1 MFVDSHAHLEGHKYD
16 SDRADVFARAAQ
28 AGVNS
33 VLCIG
38 NSDTP
43 DGFDC
48 AIKLAEQF
56 PNVYASVG
64 IHPHE
69 AKLGNEELYAHLAEL
84 AKQPK
89 IIGWGEI
96 GLDYY
101 YDHSPR
107 DVQRAAFIRQMELA
121 RPACLPIIIHC
132 RPSDNSDN
140 AWQEVFA
147 RIREHWFGQ
156 SERGGII
163 HCFTGEPKHMLEA
176 VDLGFMVSF
185 SGAVTFPKAEN
196 IRAAARECPL
206 DRILVETDSP
216 YLAPIPY
223 RGKRNEPAYVVE
235 TAKKIAEV
243 RGVSVDEIA
252 RATTD
257 NFHRFFKLQPPHLS
271 SRTNA

>member
-16 SDRADVFARAAQ
+16 SDRADVFARATQ
-28 AGVNS
+28 AGVTA

-38 NSDTP
+38 NADTP

-69 AKLGNEELYAHLAEL
+69 AKLGNEDLYAKLSEL
-84 AKQPK
+84 AKHPK

-96 GLDYY
+96 GLDYH

-107 DVQRAAFIRQMELA
+107 DVQRKVFIRQMDIA
-121 RPACLPIIIHC
+121 RAADLPIIIHC
-132 RPSDNSDN
+132 RPTDNTEN

-147 RIREHWFGQ
+147 LLREHWSG
-156 SERGGII
+156 RTGII
-163 HCFTGEPKHMLEA
+163 HCFTGEPKHMHEA
-176 VDLGFMVSF
+176 VELGFMVSF
-185 SGAVTFPKAEN
+185 SGAVTFPKAQN

-206 DRILVETDSP
+206 DRILIETDSP

-223 RGKRNEPAYVVE
+223 RGKRNEPAYVIE

-243 RGVSVDEIA
+243 RGVALEEISE
-252 RATTD
+252 ATTR
-257 NFHRFFKLQPPHLS
+257 NFNRLFSLP
-271 SRTNA
+271 

>member
-16 SDRADVFARAAQ
+16 ADRAEVFARATQ
-28 AGVNS
+28 AGVNT

-48 AIKLAEQF
+48 ALKLAEQF

-69 AKLGNEELYAHLAEL
+69 AKLGNESVYAKLAEL
-84 AKQPK
+84 AKHPK

-96 GLDYY
+96 GLDYH

-107 DVQRAAFIRQMELA
+107 AVQRAVFIRQMELA
-121 RPACLPIIIHC
+121 RAADLPIIIHC

-140 AWQEVFA
+140 AWLEVFA
-147 RIREHWFGQ
+147 LIREHWNGK
-156 SERGGII
+156 SDRAGII
-163 HCFTGEPKHMLEA
+163 HCFTGEPHHMQEA

-196 IRAAARECPL
+196 IRAAGRECPL
-206 DRILVETDSP
+206 DRILIETDSP

-243 RGVSVDEIA
+243 RGVPVEAIA
-252 RATTD
+252 EATTA
-257 NFHRFFKLQPPHLS
+257 NFHRFFKLQPADLS
-271 SRTNA
+271 SRPSA

>member
-16 SDRADVFARAAQ
+16 SDRADVFARATQ
-28 AGVNS
+28 AGVTA

-38 NSDTP
+38 NADTP

-69 AKLGNEELYAHLAEL
+69 AKLGNEDLYAKLSEL
-84 AKQPK
+84 ANHPK

-96 GLDYY
+96 GLDYH

-107 DVQRAAFIRQMELA
+107 DVQRKVFIRQMDIA
-121 RPACLPIIIHC
+121 RAADLPIIIHC
-132 RPSDNSDN
+132 RPTDNTEN

-147 RIREHWFGQ
+147 LLREHWSG
-156 SERGGII
+156 RTGII
-163 HCFTGEPKHMLEA
+163 HCFTGEPKHMHEA
-176 VDLGFMVSF
+176 VELGFMVSF
-185 SGAVTFPKAEN
+185 SGAVTFPKAQN

-206 DRILVETDSP
+206 DRILIETDSP

-223 RGKRNEPAYVVE
+223 RGKRNEPAYVIE

-243 RGVSVDEIA
+243 RGVALEEISE
-252 RATTD
+252 ATTR
-257 NFHRFFKLQPPHLS
+257 NFNRLFSLP
-271 SRTNA
+271 

>member
-16 SDRADVFARAAQ
+16 SDRAEVLTRAAQ
-28 AGVNS
+28 AGVNT

-56 PNVYASVG
+56 QNVYASVG

-69 AKLGNEELYAHLAEL
+69 ARLGNEELYVKLAEL
-84 AKQPK
+84 AKHPK

-107 DVQRAAFIRQMELA
+107 EVQRAVFARQMQLA
-121 RPACLPIIIHC
+121 AEANLPIIIHC

-147 RIREHWFGQ
+147 LIREHWT
-156 SERGGII
+156 RRNGII
-163 HCFTGEPKHMLEA
+163 HCFTGELKHMQEA

-206 DRILVETDSP
+206 DHILIETDSP

-235 TAKKIAEV
+235 TAKKVAEV
-243 RGVSVDEIA
+243 RGISLDEVA
-252 RATTD
+252 RATTA
-257 NFHRFFKLQPPHLS
+257 NFKRFFHSL
-271 SRTNA
+271 

>member
-16 SDRADVFARAAQ
+16 SDRAEVFARAAQ
-28 AGVNS
+28 AGVTS

-69 AKLGNEELYAHLAEL
+69 AKMGNEELYAKLGEL
-84 AKQPK
+84 ARHPQ

-96 GLDYY
+96 GLDYH

-107 DVQRAAFIRQMELA
+107 EAQRTVFVRQMELA
-121 RPACLPIIIHC
+121 RAADLPIIIHC
-132 RPSDNSDN
+132 RPTDNTDN
-140 AWQEVFA
+140 AWQELFSLL
-147 RIREHWFGQ
+147 REHWHG
-156 SERGGII
+156 RTGII
-163 HCFTGEPKHMLEA
+163 HCFTGEPRHMHEA
-176 VDLGFMVSF
+176 VDLSFMVSF

-206 DRILVETDSP
+206 DRILIETDSP

-243 RGVSVDEIA
+243 RGVSAEEIGM
-252 RATTD
+252 ATTA
-257 NFHRFFKLQPPHLS
+257 NFKRFFNLP
-271 SRTNA
+271 

>member
-16 SDRADVFARAAQ
+16 SDRGEVFVRAHQ
-28 AGVNS
+28 AGVNI

-48 AIKLAEQF
+48 AIKLAERF

-69 AKLGNEELYAHLAEL
+69 AKLGNEELYAKLAEL
-84 AKQPK
+84 AKHPR
-89 IIGWGEI
+89 IIGWGEV

-107 DVQRAAFIRQMELA
+107 EVQRDVFIRQMELA
-121 RPACLPIIIHC
+121 RAADLPIIIHC
-132 RPSDNSDN
+132 RPSDSSDN

-147 RIREHWFGQ
+147 LIREHWAGR
-156 SERGGII
+156 SGII
-163 HCFTGEPKHMLEA
+163 HCFTGEPHHMQEA

-196 IRAAARECPL
+196 IRTAARECPL
-206 DRILVETDSP
+206 DHILIETDSP

-223 RGKRNEPAYVVE
+223 RGKRNEPAYVIE
-235 TAKKIAEV
+235 TAKKVAEV
-243 RGVSVDEIA
+243 RGISLDEVA
-252 RATTD
+252 RATTA
-257 NFHRFFKLQPPHLS
+257 NFKRFFNLL
-271 SRTNA
+271 

>member
-1 MFVDSHAHLEGHKYD
+1 MFVDSHAHLEGYKYD
-16 SDRADVFARAAQ
+16 SDRSEVIARAAQ
-28 AGVNS
+28 VGVNT

-69 AKLGNEELYAHLAEL
+69 AKLGNEELYGKLSQLVEH
-84 AKQPK
+84 PK

-107 DVQRAAFIRQMELA
+107 EVQRAVFIRQMELA
-121 RPACLPIIIHC
+121 GSAKGGKGLPIIIHC
-132 RPSDNSDN
+132 RPTDNTDN
-140 AWQEVFA
+140 AWQETFA
-147 RIREHWFGQ
+147 LIREHWQG
-156 SERGGII
+156 RTGII
-163 HCFTGEPKHMLEA
+163 HCFTGEPKHVQQALE
-176 VDLGFMVSF
+176 LGFMVSF
-185 SGAVTFPKAEN
+185 SGAVTFPKADN

-206 DRILVETDSP
+206 DRILIETDSP

-243 RGVSVDEIA
+243 RGVTLEEIA
-252 RATTD
+252 AATTH
-257 NFHRFFKLQPPHLS
+257 NFNQFFQLTP
-271 SRTNA
+271 

>member
-1 MFVDSHAHLEGHKYD
+1 MFVDSHAHLEGNKYD
-16 SDRADVFARAAQ
+16 SDRTEVFARAAQ

-56 PNVYASVG
+56 PNVYATVG

-69 AKLGNEELYAHLAEL
+69 AKLGNDDLYANLSGL
-84 AKQPK
+84 AKHPK

-96 GLDYY
+96 GLDYH

-107 DVQRAAFIRQMELA
+107 DVQRAVFVRQMQLA
-121 RPACLPIIIHC
+121 REAKNGAGLPIIIHC
-132 RPSDNSDN
+132 RPTDNTEN
-140 AWQEVFA
+140 AWQETFA
-147 RIREHWFGQ
+147 LIREHRSGQ
-156 SERGGII
+156 SERRGII
-163 HCFTGEPKHMLEA
+163 HCFTGEPKHMQGA
-176 VDLGFMVSF
+176 VELGFMVSF
-185 SGAVTFPKAEN
+185 SGAITFPKAEN

-206 DRILVETDSP
+206 DRILIETDSP

-223 RGKRNEPAYVVE
+223 RGKRNEPAYVIE

-243 RGVSVDEIA
+243 RGASLEEIGE
-252 RATTD
+252 ATTR
-257 NFHRFFKLQPPHLS
+257 NFKRFFNLP
-271 SRTNA
+271 

>member
-16 SDRADVFARAAQ
+16 SDRADVLSRASQ
-28 AGVNS
+28 VGVNT

-38 NSDTP
+38 NSDIP

-56 PNVYASVG
+56 SNVFATVG

-69 AKLGNEELYAHLAEL
+69 AKLGNEELYAKLNEL
-84 AKQPK
+84 AKHQK
-89 IIGWGEI
+89 IVGWGEI
-96 GLDYY
+96 GLDYH

-107 DVQRAAFIRQMELA
+107 EVQRTVFIRQMQLA
-121 RPACLPIIIHC
+121 REANLPIIIHC
-132 RPSDNSDN
+132 RPTDNTEN
-140 AWQEVFA
+140 AWQETFA
-147 RIREHWFGQ
+147 LIREHWSGR
-156 SERGGII
+156 SERSGII
-163 HCFTGEPKHMLEA
+163 HCFTGEPKHMHEA
-176 VDLGFMVSF
+176 VGLGFMVSF

-206 DRILVETDSP
+206 DRILIETDSP

-223 RGKRNEPAYVVE
+223 RGKRNEPAYVIE

-243 RGVSVDEIA
+243 RGISLEEVGE
-252 RATTD
+252 ATTR
-257 NFHRFFKLQPPHLS
+257 NFKRFFNLP
-271 SRTNA
+271 

>member
-16 SDRADVFARAAQ
+16 SDRAEVFARAAQ
-28 AGVNS
+28 AGVNT

-38 NSDTP
+38 NSDRP

-48 AIKLAEQF
+48 ALKLAEQF

-69 AKLGNEELYAHLAEL
+69 AKLGSEELYAKLTEIANHS
-84 AKQPK
+84 K

-107 DVQRAAFIRQMELA
+107 DVQRAVFIRQMEIA
-121 RPACLPIIIHC
+121 RAAELPIIIHC

-147 RIREHWFGQ
+147 LIREQWSG
-156 SERGGII
+156 RTGII
-163 HCFTGEPKHMLEA
+163 HCFTGEPHHMQEA

-206 DRILVETDSP
+206 DRILIETDSP

-243 RGVSVDEIA
+243 RGVSLEAIA
-252 RATTD
+252 EATTA
-257 NFHRFFKLQPPHLS
+257 NFHRFFDLG
-271 SRTNA
+271 A

>member
-1 MFVDSHAHLEGHKYD
+1 MFVDSHAHLDGHKYD
-16 SDRADVFARAAQ
+16 SDRNEVLARAAQ
-28 AGVNS
+28 AGVTT
-33 VLCIG
+33 VVCIG

-48 AIKLAEQF
+48 AIKLAEQY
-56 PNVYASVG
+56 PNVYATVG

-69 AKLGNEELYAHLAEL
+69 AKLGNEDLYERLSEL
-84 AKQPK
+84 AQHPR

-96 GLDYY
+96 GLDFH

-107 DVQRAAFIRQMELA
+107 EIQRAVFIRQMELA
-121 RPACLPIIIHC
+121 REAKGGVGLPIISHC
-132 RPSDNSDN
+132 RPTDNTDN

-147 RIREHWFGQ
+147 LLRQHWQG
-156 SERGGII
+156 RTGII
-163 HCFTGEPKHMLEA
+163 HCFTGEPKHMHEA
-176 VDLGFMVSF
+176 VYLGFMVSF

-206 DRILVETDSP
+206 DRILIETDSP

-243 RGVSVDEIA
+243 RGISLQEIA
-252 RATTD
+252 SATTA
-257 NFHRFFKLQPPHLS
+257 NFKRFFKLH
-271 SRTNA
+271 

>member
-16 SDRADVFARAAQ
+16 SDRAEVFARAAQ
-28 AGVNS
+28 AGVNT

-48 AIKLAEQF
+48 ALKLAERF

-69 AKLGNEELYAHLAEL
+69 ARLGNEELYVHLAEL
-84 AKQPK
+84 AKHPK

-96 GLDYY
+96 GLDYH
-101 YDHSPR
+101 YDHAPR
-107 DVQRAAFIRQMELA
+107 DVQRAVFIRQMGLA
-121 RPACLPIIIHC
+121 RAANLPIIIHC

-147 RIREHWFGQ
+147 LIPEHWSGH
-156 SERGGII
+156 SKRGGII
-163 HCFTGEPKHMLEA
+163 HCFTGEPHHMHEA
-176 VDLGFMVSF
+176 VNLGFMISF
-185 SGAVTFPKAEN
+185 SGAVTFPKTEN

-206 DRILVETDSP
+206 DRILIETDSP

-235 TAKKIAEV
+235 TAKKIAEL
-243 RGVSVDEIA
+243 RGVPVEDIA
-252 RATTD
+252 HATTT
-257 NFHRFFKLQPPHLS
+257 NFKRFFNLTS
-271 SRTNA
+271 

>member
-16 SDRADVFARAAQ
+16 SDRAEVFARAAQ
-28 AGVNS
+28 AGVNT

-48 AIKLAEQF
+48 ALKLAEQF

-69 AKLGNEELYAHLAEL
+69 ATLGNEELYAHLAEL
-84 AKQPK
+84 AKHPK

-96 GLDYY
+96 GLDYH

-107 DVQRAAFIRQMELA
+107 DVQRSVFIRQMELA
-121 RPACLPIIIHC
+121 RAADLPIIIHC

-147 RIREHWFGQ
+147 LVREHWAGKTD
-156 SERGGII
+156 RAGII
-163 HCFTGEPKHMLEA
+163 HCFTGEPRHMQEA
-176 VDLGFMVSF
+176 VDLGFVVSF

-206 DRILVETDSP
+206 DRILIETDSP

-223 RGKRNEPAYVVE
+223 RGKRNEPAYVIE

-243 RGVSVDEIA
+243 RGAPLDEIA
-252 RATTD
+252 EATTS
-257 NFHRFFKLQPPHLS
+257 NFHRFFRL
-271 SRTNA
+271 RR